1 MKYLLERMLRE
12 IALDEQQQKTDPKQ
26 KLSRDQIRDRVK
38 QRKRE
43 QPAPPGQPQ
52 QQEPKKP

>member
-12 IALDEQQQKTDPKQ
+12 ITLDEQIQKTDPKQ
-26 KLSRDQIRDRVK
+26 KLSSDQIRDRVK

-43 QPAPPGQPQ
+43 QTAQPGQPQ
-52 QQEPKKP
+52 QPEPRKP